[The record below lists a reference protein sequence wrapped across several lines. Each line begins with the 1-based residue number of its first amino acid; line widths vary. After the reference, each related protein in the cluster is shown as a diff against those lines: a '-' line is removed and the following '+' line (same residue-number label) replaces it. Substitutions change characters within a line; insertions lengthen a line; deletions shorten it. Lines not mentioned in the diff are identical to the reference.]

1 MSIEASQKLKGFRV
15 FVPLLAVNIGTR
27 ALDADGQPRIE
38 LAGGFDWLSSDIA
51 LMVFLVATLFEIG
64 GYYIPWI
71 DNLLDTIASPA
82 SIVAGTVI
90 TASFVTGM
98 DPWLQWLLG
107 VIAGHDPRDPYSSRT
122 PTQDFTADLATGIDG
137 IRIGIPR
144 EYFFDVIDPEVEEAT
159 RQAARVLEG
168 LGASVDEVSMP
179 VLEHSLAISGT
190 IMLAEAAEIHLD
202 SL

>member
-1 MSIEASQKLKGFRV
+1 MSIMIGVALSATCGFRV

-27 ALDADGQPRIE
+27 ALDADGQPMIE

-107 VIAGHDPRDPYSSRT
+107 VIAGGGAAGAV
-122 PTQDFTADLATGIDG
+122 QATT
-137 IRIGIPR
+137 
-144 EYFFDVIDPEVEEAT
+144 VV
-159 RQAARVLEG
+159 ARAGSTVTTGG
-168 LGASVDEVSMP
+168 LGNPIVASVETSGAFLGSALSIVAVKFAI
-179 VLEHSLAISGT
+179 VLFVLLLGGGVWIWWRRRRHE
-190 IMLAEAAEIHLD
+190 LAEAH
-202 SL
+202 

>member
-1 MSIEASQKLKGFRV
+1 MSIMIGVALSATCGFRV

-27 ALDADGQPRIE
+27 ALDANGQPLIE

-90 TASFVTGM
+90 TASFITGM

-107 VIAGHDPRDPYSSRT
+107 VIAGGG
-122 PTQDFTADLATGIDG
+122 AAGA
-137 IRIGIPR
+137 
-144 EYFFDVIDPEVEEAT
+144 V
-159 RQAARVLEG
+159 QAATVVARAGSTVTTGG
-168 LGASVDEVSMP
+168 LGNPIVASVETSGAFLGSALSIVAVKFAI
-179 VLEHSLAISGT
+179 VLFVLLLGGGVWIWWRRRRHE
-190 IMLAEAAEIHLD
+190 LAEAH
-202 SL
+202 

>member
-1 MSIEASQKLKGFRV
+1 MSIMIGVALSATCGFRV

-27 ALDADGQPRIE
+27 ALDADGQPLIE

-107 VIAGHDPRDPYSSRT
+107 VIAGGGAAGAV
-122 PTQDFTADLATGIDG
+122 QATT
-137 IRIGIPR
+137 
-144 EYFFDVIDPEVEEAT
+144 VV
-159 RQAARVLEG
+159 ARAGSTVTTGG
-168 LGASVDEVSMP
+168 LGNPIVASVETSGAFLGAALSIVAVKFAI
-179 VLEHSLAISGT
+179 VLFVLLLGGGVWIWWRRRRHK
-190 IMLAEAAEIHLD
+190 LAEAH
-202 SL
+202 

>member
-1 MSIEASQKLKGFRV
+1 MEAILSIMMGVALSATCGFRV

-27 ALDADGQPRIE
+27 AQDANGQPLIE

-51 LMVFLVATLFEIG
+51 LMVFVVATLFEIG

-90 TASFVTGM
+90 TASFITGM

-107 VIAGHDPRDPYSSRT
+107 VVAGGGAAGAV
-122 PTQDFTADLATGIDG
+122 QATT
-137 IRIGIPR
+137 
-144 EYFFDVIDPEVEEAT
+144 VV
-159 RQAARVLEG
+159 ARAGSTVTTGG
-168 LGASVDEVSMP
+168 LGNPIVASVETSGAFLGSALSIVAVKFAIVVF
-179 VLEHSLAISGT
+179 VLVLGGGVWIWCRRHK
-190 IMLAEAAEIHLD
+190 LAEAH
-202 SL
+202 

>member
-1 MSIEASQKLKGFRV
+1 MSIMIGVALSATCGFRV

-38 LAGGFDWLSSDIA
+38 LADGFDWLSSDIA

-107 VIAGHDPRDPYSSRT
+107 VIAGGGAAGAV
-122 PTQDFTADLATGIDG
+122 QATT
-137 IRIGIPR
+137 
-144 EYFFDVIDPEVEEAT
+144 VV
-159 RQAARVLEG
+159 ARAGSTVTTGG
-168 LGASVDEVSMP
+168 LGNPIVASVETSGAFLGAALSIVAVKFAI
-179 VLEHSLAISGT
+179 VLFVLLLGGGVWIWWRRRRHE
-190 IMLAEAAEIHLD
+190 LAEAH
-202 SL
+202 

>member
-1 MSIEASQKLKGFRV
+1 MSIMIGVALSATCGFRV

-27 ALDADGQPRIE
+27 ALDANGQPLIE

-90 TASFVTGM
+90 TASFITGM

-107 VIAGHDPRDPYSSRT
+107 VIAGGG
-122 PTQDFTADLATGIDG
+122 AAGA
-137 IRIGIPR
+137 
-144 EYFFDVIDPEVEEAT
+144 V
-159 RQAARVLEG
+159 QAATVVTRASSTVTTGG
-168 LGASVDEVSMP
+168 LGNPIVASVETSGAFLGSALSIVAVKFAI
-179 VLEHSLAISGT
+179 VLFVLLLGGGVWIWWRRRRHE
-190 IMLAEAAEIHLD
+190 LAEAH
-202 SL
+202 

>member
-1 MSIEASQKLKGFRV
+1 MSIMIGVALSATCGFRV

-27 ALDADGQPRIE
+27 ALDAAGQPLIK
-38 LAGGFDWLSSDIA
+38 LDGGFDWLSSDIA

-107 VIAGHDPRDPYSSRT
+107 VIAGGGAAGAV
-122 PTQDFTADLATGIDG
+122 QATT
-137 IRIGIPR
+137 
-144 EYFFDVIDPEVEEAT
+144 VV
-159 RQAARVLEG
+159 ARAGSTVTTGG
-168 LGASVDEVSMP
+168 LGNPIVASVETSGAFLGSALSIVAVEFAIVVF
-179 VLEHSLAISGT
+179 VLLLGGGVWIWWRRRRHK
-190 IMLAEAAEIHLD
+190 LAEAH
-202 SL
+202 

>member
-1 MSIEASQKLKGFRV
+1 MSIMIGVALSATCGFRV

-27 ALDADGQPRIE
+27 ALDADGQPLIE
-38 LAGGFDWLSSDIA
+38 LADGFDWLSSDIA
-51 LMVFLVATLFEIG
+51 MMVFLVATLFEIG

-107 VIAGHDPRDPYSSRT
+107 VIAGGGAAGAV
-122 PTQDFTADLATGIDG
+122 QATT
-137 IRIGIPR
+137 
-144 EYFFDVIDPEVEEAT
+144 VV
-159 RQAARVLEG
+159 ARAGSTVTTGG
-168 LGASVDEVSMP
+168 LGNPIVASVETSGAFLGAALSIVAVEFAIVVF
-179 VLEHSLAISGT
+179 VLLLGGGVWIWWRRRRHK
-190 IMLAEAAEIHLD
+190 LAEAH
-202 SL
+202 

>member
-1 MSIEASQKLKGFRV
+1 MEAIMPIMIGVALSATCGFRV

-107 VIAGHDPRDPYSSRT
+107 VIAGGGAAGAVQATTVVTRASST
-122 PTQDFTADLATGIDG
+122 VTTG
-137 IRIGIPR
+137 
-144 EYFFDVIDPEVEEAT
+144 
-159 RQAARVLEG
+159 G
-168 LGASVDEVSMP
+168 LGNPIVASVETSGAFLGSALSIVAVEFAIVVF
-179 VLEHSLAISGT
+179 VLLLGGGVWIWWRRRRHK
-190 IMLAEAAEIHLD
+190 LAEAH
-202 SL
+202 

>member
-1 MSIEASQKLKGFRV
+1 MEAILSIMMGVALSATCGFRV

-27 ALDADGQPRIE
+27 AQDANGQPLIE

-51 LMVFLVATLFEIG
+51 LMVFVVATLFEIG

-90 TASFVTGM
+90 TASFITGM

-107 VIAGHDPRDPYSSRT
+107 VIAGGGAAGVV
-122 PTQDFTADLATGIDG
+122 QATT
-137 IRIGIPR
+137 
-144 EYFFDVIDPEVEEAT
+144 VVT
-159 RQAARVLEG
+159 RAGSTVTTGG
-168 LGASVDEVSMP
+168 LGNPIVASVETSGAFLGSALSIVAVEFAIVVF
-179 VLEHSLAISGT
+179 VLLLGCGFWIWWRRRHK
-190 IMLAEAAEIHLD
+190 LAEAH
-202 SL
+202 

>member
-1 MSIEASQKLKGFRV
+1 MSVMIGVALSATCGFRV

-27 ALDADGQPRIE
+27 AKDTDGQPLID

-90 TASFVTGM
+90 TASFVTGL

-107 VIAGHDPRDPYSSRT
+107 VIAGGGAAGAVR
-122 PTQDFTADLATGIDG
+122 ATT
-137 IRIGIPR
+137 
-144 EYFFDVIDPEVEEAT
+144 VVT
-159 RQAARVLEG
+159 RAGSTVTTGG
-168 LGASVDEVSMP
+168 LGNPIVASVETSGAFLGSALSIAAVEFAIVVF
-179 VLEHSLAISGT
+179 VLLLGCGFWIWWRRRHK
-190 IMLAEAAEIHLD
+190 LAEAH
-202 SL
+202 

>member
-1 MSIEASQKLKGFRV
+1 MEAILSIMMGVALSATCGFRV

-27 ALDADGQPRIE
+27 AQDANGQPLIE

-51 LMVFLVATLFEIG
+51 LMVFVAATLFEIG

-90 TASFVTGM
+90 TASFITGM

-107 VIAGHDPRDPYSSRT
+107 VIAGGG
-122 PTQDFTADLATGIDG
+122 AAGA
-137 IRIGIPR
+137 
-144 EYFFDVIDPEVEEAT
+144 V
-159 RQAARVLEG
+159 QAATVVTRAASTVTTGG
-168 LGASVDEVSMP
+168 LGNPIVASVETSGAFLGSALSIVA
-179 VLEHSLAISGT
+179 VELAIAVFVLLLGGGVW
-190 IMLAEAAEIHLD
+190 IWWRRRRHKLAEAH
-202 SL
+202 

>member
-1 MSIEASQKLKGFRV
+1 MSIMIGVALSATCGFRV

-27 ALDADGQPRIE
+27 ALDADGQPLIE

-51 LMVFLVATLFEIG
+51 LVVFLVATLFEIG
-64 GYYIPWI
+64 GYYIPWV

-107 VIAGHDPRDPYSSRT
+107 VIAGGGAAGAV
-122 PTQDFTADLATGIDG
+122 QATT
-137 IRIGIPR
+137 
-144 EYFFDVIDPEVEEAT
+144 VV
-159 RQAARVLEG
+159 ARAGSTVTTGG
-168 LGASVDEVSMP
+168 LGNPIVASVETSGAFLGAALSIVAVKFAIVVF
-179 VLEHSLAISGT
+179 VLLLGSGVW
-190 IMLAEAAEIHLD
+190 IWWRRRRHELAEAH
-202 SL
+202 

>member
-1 MSIEASQKLKGFRV
+1 MSIMIGVALSATCGFRV

-38 LAGGFDWLSSDIA
+38 LADGFDWLSSDIA

-107 VIAGHDPRDPYSSRT
+107 VIAGGGAAGAV
-122 PTQDFTADLATGIDG
+122 QATT
-137 IRIGIPR
+137 
-144 EYFFDVIDPEVEEAT
+144 VV
-159 RQAARVLEG
+159 ARAGSTVTTGG
-168 LGASVDEVSMP
+168 LGNPIVASVETSGAFLGAALSIVAVEFAIVVF
-179 VLEHSLAISGT
+179 VLLLGGGVWIWWRRRRHK
-190 IMLAEAAEIHLD
+190 LAEAH
-202 SL
+202 

>member
-1 MSIEASQKLKGFRV
+1 MSIMIGVALSATCGFRV

-27 ALDADGQPRIE
+27 ALDADGQPLIE
-38 LAGGFDWLSSDIA
+38 LADGFDWLSSDIA

-107 VIAGHDPRDPYSSRT
+107 VIAGGGAAGAV
-122 PTQDFTADLATGIDG
+122 QATT
-137 IRIGIPR
+137 
-144 EYFFDVIDPEVEEAT
+144 VV
-159 RQAARVLEG
+159 ARAGSTVTTGG
-168 LGASVDEVSMP
+168 LGNPIVASVETSGAFLGAALSIVAVKFAI
-179 VLEHSLAISGT
+179 VLFVLLLGGGVWIWWRRRGHKLA
-190 IMLAEAAEIHLD
+190 AAH
-202 SL
+202 

>member
-1 MSIEASQKLKGFRV
+1 MSIMIGVALSATCGFRV

-27 ALDADGQPRIE
+27 ALDANGQPLIE

-107 VIAGHDPRDPYSSRT
+107 VIAGGGAAGAV
-122 PTQDFTADLATGIDG
+122 QATT
-137 IRIGIPR
+137 
-144 EYFFDVIDPEVEEAT
+144 VV
-159 RQAARVLEG
+159 ARAGSTVTTGG
-168 LGASVDEVSMP
+168 LGNPIVASVETSGAFLGSALSIVAVKFAIVVF
-179 VLEHSLAISGT
+179 VLLLGGGVWIWWRRRRHE
-190 IMLAEAAEIHLD
+190 LAEAH
-202 SL
+202 

>member
-1 MSIEASQKLKGFRV
+1 MPIMIGVALSATCGFRV

-107 VIAGHDPRDPYSSRT
+107 VIAGGGAAGAVQATTVVTRASST
-122 PTQDFTADLATGIDG
+122 VTTG
-137 IRIGIPR
+137 
-144 EYFFDVIDPEVEEAT
+144 
-159 RQAARVLEG
+159 G
-168 LGASVDEVSMP
+168 LGNPIVASVETSGAFLGSALSIVAVEFAIVVF
-179 VLEHSLAISGT
+179 VLLLGGGVWIWWRRRRHK
-190 IMLAEAAEIHLD
+190 LAEAH
-202 SL
+202 

>member
-1 MSIEASQKLKGFRV
+1 MSIMIGVALSATCGFRV

-27 ALDADGQPRIE
+27 ALDADGQPLIE
-38 LAGGFDWLSSDIA
+38 LADGFDWLSSDIA

-107 VIAGHDPRDPYSSRT
+107 VIAGGGAAGAV
-122 PTQDFTADLATGIDG
+122 QATT
-137 IRIGIPR
+137 
-144 EYFFDVIDPEVEEAT
+144 VV
-159 RQAARVLEG
+159 ARAGSTVTTGG
-168 LGASVDEVSMP
+168 LGNPIVASVETSGAFLGSALSIVAVEFAIP
-179 VLEHSLAISGT
+179 VFVLLLGGGVWIWWRRRRHK
-190 IMLAEAAEIHLD
+190 LAEAH
-202 SL
+202 

>member
-1 MSIEASQKLKGFRV
+1 MEAILSIMMGVALSATCGFRV

-27 ALDADGQPRIE
+27 AQDANGQPLIE

-51 LMVFLVATLFEIG
+51 LMVFVVATLFEIG

-90 TASFVTGM
+90 TASFITGM

-107 VIAGHDPRDPYSSRT
+107 VIAGGGAAGAV
-122 PTQDFTADLATGIDG
+122 QATT
-137 IRIGIPR
+137 
-144 EYFFDVIDPEVEEAT
+144 VV
-159 RQAARVLEG
+159 ARAGSTVTTGG
-168 LGASVDEVSMP
+168 LGNPIVASVETSGAFLGSALSIVAVKFAI
-179 VLEHSLAISGT
+179 VLFVLLLGGGVWIWWRRRRHK
-190 IMLAEAAEIHLD
+190 LAEAH
-202 SL
+202 

>member
-1 MSIEASQKLKGFRV
+1 MSIMIGVALSATCGFRV

-27 ALDADGQPRIE
+27 ALDADGQPLIE

-90 TASFVTGM
+90 TASFATGM

-107 VIAGHDPRDPYSSRT
+107 VIAGGGAAGAV
-122 PTQDFTADLATGIDG
+122 QATT
-137 IRIGIPR
+137 
-144 EYFFDVIDPEVEEAT
+144 VV
-159 RQAARVLEG
+159 ARAGSTVTTGG
-168 LGASVDEVSMP
+168 LGNPIVASVETSGAFLGSALSIVAVKFAIVVF
-179 VLEHSLAISGT
+179 VLLLGGGVWIWWRRRRHK
-190 IMLAEAAEIHLD
+190 LAEAH
-202 SL
+202 

>member
-1 MSIEASQKLKGFRV
+1 MEAIMPIMIGVALSATCGFRV

-107 VIAGHDPRDPYSSRT
+107 VIAGGGAAGAV
-122 PTQDFTADLATGIDG
+122 QATT
-137 IRIGIPR
+137 
-144 EYFFDVIDPEVEEAT
+144 VVT
-159 RQAARVLEG
+159 RAASTVTTGG
-168 LGASVDEVSMP
+168 LGNPIVASLETSGAFLGSALSIVAVEFAIAVF
-179 VLEHSLAISGT
+179 VLLLGCGVWIWWCRRRHK
-190 IMLAEAAEIHLD
+190 LAEAP
-202 SL
+202 

>member
-1 MSIEASQKLKGFRV
+1 MSIMIGVALSATCGFRV

-27 ALDADGQPRIE
+27 ALDADGQPLIE

-107 VIAGHDPRDPYSSRT
+107 VIAGGGAAGAV
-122 PTQDFTADLATGIDG
+122 QATT
-137 IRIGIPR
+137 
-144 EYFFDVIDPEVEEAT
+144 VV
-159 RQAARVLEG
+159 ARAGSTVTTGG
-168 LGASVDEVSMP
+168 LGNPIVASVETSGAFLGSALSIVAVEFAIVVF
-179 VLEHSLAISGT
+179 VLLLGGGVWIWWRRRRHK
-190 IMLAEAAEIHLD
+190 LAEAH
-202 SL
+202 

>member
-1 MSIEASQKLKGFRV
+1 MSIMIGVALSATCGFRV

-27 ALDADGQPRIE
+27 ALDSDGQPRIE

-107 VIAGHDPRDPYSSRT
+107 VIAGGGAAGAV
-122 PTQDFTADLATGIDG
+122 QATT
-137 IRIGIPR
+137 
-144 EYFFDVIDPEVEEAT
+144 VV
-159 RQAARVLEG
+159 ARAGSTVTTGG
-168 LGASVDEVSMP
+168 LGNPIVASVETSGAFLGSALSIVAVKFAI
-179 VLEHSLAISGT
+179 VLFVLLLGGGVWIWWRRRRHK
-190 IMLAEAAEIHLD
+190 LAEAH
-202 SL
+202 

>member
-1 MSIEASQKLKGFRV
+1 MEAIMSIMIGVALSATCGFRV

-51 LMVFLVATLFEIG
+51 LIVFLVATLFEIG

-107 VIAGHDPRDPYSSRT
+107 VIAGGGAAGAV
-122 PTQDFTADLATGIDG
+122 QATT
-137 IRIGIPR
+137 
-144 EYFFDVIDPEVEEAT
+144 VV
-159 RQAARVLEG
+159 ARAGSTVTTGG
-168 LGASVDEVSMP
+168 LGNPIVASVETSGAFLGAALSIVAVKFAIVVF
-179 VLEHSLAISGT
+179 VLLLGSGVW
-190 IMLAEAAEIHLD
+190 IWWRRRRHKLAEAH
-202 SL
+202 